1 MSDKIDMQA
10 LSRLLGNLGGE
21 GGKSGE
27 QVARDLQGGKID
39 DLLKMVSPDDAAKIK
54 GVLADKNKTQ
64 QILQS
69 DEAQSLMRQLFG
81 GGKNG

>member
-10 LSRLLGNLGGE
+10 LGKLLGNMG
-21 GGKSGE
+21 GGKSGD

-39 DLLKMVSPDDAAKIK
+39 NLLKLVSPSDAAKIK
-54 GVLADKNKTQ
+54 EVLADKNKTQ

-81 GGKNG
+81 DGKNG

>member
-10 LSRLLGNLGGE
+10 LGRLLGNVGG
-21 GGKSGE
+21 GQ
-27 QVARDLQGGKID
+27 QVAKELQNGKVD
-39 DLLKMVSPDDAAKIK
+39 NLLKMVSPEDAAKIK
-54 GVLADKNKTQ
+54 EVLADKNKTQ

-69 DEAQSLMRQLFG
+69 DEAKSLMRQLFG